1 MKTIKLKIL
10 TVILLLSG
18 FVLITAF
25 ISTDQYLP
33 QDDTASAFVIPE
45 EVNEI
50 LQNKCFDCHNIEA
63 EGEKAKEK
71 LLLDELADLKKSK
84 QISKLDAIAEVCEN
98 KDMPPEKFIAKY
110 PEQAL
115 TDDEAKLILDWANKT
130 ADELLK

>member
-1 MKTIKLKIL
+1 MKIL
-10 TVILLLSG
+10 KLQFLTVALLVAG
-18 FVLITAF
+18 FALTSAF
-25 ISTDQYLP
+25 ISANTYKP
-33 QDDTASAFVIPE
+33 QGDTASAFVIPE

-50 LQNKCFDCHNIEA
+50 LQNKCFDCHNVEA

-98 KDMPPEKFIAKY
+98 KDMPPEKFLAKY
-110 PEQAL
+110 PNQAL